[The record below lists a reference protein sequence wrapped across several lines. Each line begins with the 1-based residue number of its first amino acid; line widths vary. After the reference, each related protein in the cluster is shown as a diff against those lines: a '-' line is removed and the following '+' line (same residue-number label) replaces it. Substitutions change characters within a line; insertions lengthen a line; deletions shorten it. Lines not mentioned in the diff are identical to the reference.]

1 MEKIK
6 VGTII
11 NTHGIKGELKIAR
24 TGIEEFDRDIKYYIE
39 DFNEEF
45 KINNSKIHKGNY
57 IILLDGYNNIN
68 DVLKF
73 KGKSIY
79 ISSDD
84 LIELDDNDEYYVM
97 DLIGIEVINQN
108 DEVIGKVTDVLEYDV
123 NDVYVVKNDNTER
136 LIPAVA
142 GFIIDIDVDNN
153 IMKVKLIE
161 GM

>member
-11 NTHGIKGELKIAR
+11 NTHGIKGELKVER
-24 TGIEEFDRDIKYYIE
+24 TGIEEFDRVTKYYIE
-39 DFNEEF
+39 GYEDEF
-45 KINNSKIHKGNY
+45 EIKSSKIHKGNY

-84 LIELDDNDEYYVM
+84 LIDLEDDEFYIK
-97 DLIGIEVINQN
+97 DLIGIEVIDNN
-108 DEVIGKVTDVLEYDV
+108 DKEVGKVVDVLEYDV
-123 NDVYVVKNDNTER
+123 NDVYVVKSDTKEM

-142 GFIIDIDVDNN
+142 EFILDIDLENN
-153 IMKVKLIE
+153 KMKVKLIE